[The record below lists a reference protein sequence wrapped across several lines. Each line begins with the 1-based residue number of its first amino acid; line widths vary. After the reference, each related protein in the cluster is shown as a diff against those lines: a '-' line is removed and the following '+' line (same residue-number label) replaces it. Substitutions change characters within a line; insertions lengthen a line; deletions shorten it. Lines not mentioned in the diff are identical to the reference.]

1 MARDF
6 TVRNQEV
13 NPELYVYRQSR
24 DLSKT
29 QVDWDK
35 IAGDLSTE
43 METIRDER
51 AAARKQIEDDTTAV
65 QKSLNDL
72 PVYENETANTKI
84 QEMAYQE
91 SKVLETQWNLV
102 QSGDIKVKD
111 YLRTKQL
118 IKDNLSSFQGAM
130 DSFDEHFQQAQQRI
144 TDGKA
149 HFGDIYNNKSLAGFG
164 SLQNLEVVVNP
175 ETGAVNLARIQY
187 DENGNKLPIDL
198 TNPENLLTMT
208 HINDVMRYEGNY
220 IDPNSSVQGV
230 VTNLG
235 EIVTAEWASLQG
247 VETLEDW
254 RQLEYVNEAGETV
267 TNESLLN
274 TLVDEVL
281 VTDDQKISML
291 SVAGYDEDDVTQDP
305 AEAERTGKILQIPN
319 YNGSGMMG
327 YEFTEEHEQA
337 MRETARDI
345 FESQISSK
353 AGLTKGNAPPSRGNS
368 TYVTTGNTGPTV
380 EDRVALG
387 YVEQLNGIVSGNQDV
402 SNRNFDA
409 VKDAYNASNPENQ
422 VVNARREMRDGRQQY
437 VITYADQTEQVVD
450 SRNVDGSTK
459 TPEDI
464 EYQLYEKLNYTDYSV
479 PAAYSLYRQFGGQFG
494 TDIGEGAS
502 GALET
507 TQFIPAPDFES
518 NVNLSFSYTD
528 KDGVVQY
535 TDETNP
541 LEFLGSLKV
550 VPLRSSDIPLNA
562 DNLQRYARSVA
573 NEEFLNNVGF
583 ENITVTSSGPYVY
596 DITIG
601 NQTTQVSG
609 VMDGKKI
616 GKEINK
622 LIEKETNA
630 VNESRRT
637 GSMTEY

>member
-494 TDIGEGAS
+494 TDIGEGVF
-502 GALET
+502 LI
-507 TQFIPAPDFES
+507 QIRM
-518 NVNLSFSYTD
+518 VWFS
-528 KDGVVQY
+528 
-535 TDETNP
+535 
-541 LEFLGSLKV
+541 
-550 VPLRSSDIPLNA
+550 I
-562 DNLQRYARSVA
+562 
-573 NEEFLNNVGF
+573 
-583 ENITVTSSGPYVY
+583 
-596 DITIG
+596 
-601 NQTTQVSG
+601 
-609 VMDGKKI
+609 
-616 GKEINK
+616 
-622 LIEKETNA
+622 
-630 VNESRRT
+630 RT
-637 GSMTEY
+637 KPIL